1 MFRKSLL
8 PMTSGQDPARSA
20 LAESTPVALALEQ
33 SHEVKAKVEECAED
47 ISATNAAMQTRIAD
61 GATTISAPKALAQG
75 KKIEREVQEVA
86 EDLREVT
93 ETLARGVEELKQ
105 LEVDLSKSRSA
116 LAESNAALLE
126 STEAERD
133 ARQRAL
139 HDSTTGLPNR
149 DLFGTRL
156 EQAISMAKRHGWT
169 LAVMFFDLDR
179 FKSINDTHGHAAGD
193 AVLQEVANRLSGH
206 AREEDT
212 VCRNGGDEFLYL
224 LADPN
229 GRQNI
234 ERIAECVSQRIGQ
247 PIAWSDALLE
257 VKASIGIAV
266 YPDDGDSGEALV
278 RSADAAM
285 YLAKKRQSGYVFAEA
300 LAAPK
305 TA

>member
-1 MFRKSLL
+1 
-8 PMTSGQDPARSA
+8 MTSGQDPARSA
-20 LAESTPVALALEQ
+20 LAESAPVARALEQ

-47 ISATNAAMQTRIAD
+47 ISATNAAVQTRIA
-61 GATTISAPKALAQG
+61 GGTTTISASKALAQG
-75 KKIEREVQEVA
+75 KKIESEVQEVA

-116 LAESNAALLE
+116 LAESTAALAS
-126 STEAERD
+126 STEAERA

-139 HDSTTGLPNR
+139 HD
-149 DLFGTRL
+149 LFSTRL

-234 ERIAECVSQRIGQ
+234 ERIAESVYHRVCQ
-247 PIAWSDALLE
+247 PIAWSDTLLE

-266 YPDDGDSGEALV
+266 YPGDGDSCAALV

-285 YLAKKRQSGYVFAEA
+285 YLAKRRRTGYAFAEA
-300 LAAPK
+300 LMAPK
-305 TA
+305 AA